1 MLIRE
6 MTDYFLVTED
16 EQYDVAWRRSD
27 EVLSYFLKY
36 EEEGSLEGYVPFNF
50 GQVDKWL
57 NLKVKGGRYTHHY
70 SVTVFRDV
78 VYVFVGT
85 LQGTNY
91 RTFDFYEFSTLADV
105 QYFVVRTI
113 LNNAKNN
120 KDIVVEDYVKVVH
133 KNSQMYLTFKG
144 GGK

>member
-1 MLIRE
+1 MLIRD
-6 MTDYFLVTED
+6 MADYFLVTSD
-16 EQYDVAWRRSD
+16 EQYDVAWRKSD
-27 EVLSYFLKY
+27 EILSYFLKY
-36 EEEGSLEGYVPFNF
+36 EKEGSLEGYVPFKF
-50 GQVDKWL
+50 GQANTWL

-70 SVTVFRDV
+70 SVTVFQDV

-85 LQGTNY
+85 LQGANY

-105 QYFVVRTI
+105 QHLVVRTI
-113 LNNAKNN
+113 LSNAKNN

-133 KNSQMYLTFKG
+133 KNSQMYLTFKS

>member
-6 MTDYFLVTED
+6 MTDYFLITDD
-16 EQYDVAWRRSD
+16 EQYDIAWRRSD
-27 EVLSYFLKY
+27 EILSYFSKF
-36 EEEGSLEGYVPFNF
+36 EEDGSLEGYVPFTF

-57 NLKVKGGRYTHHY
+57 NLKVKGGKYTHHY
-70 SVTVFRDV
+70 SVTVFQDV
-78 VYVFVGT
+78 VYVFTGT
-85 LQGTNY
+85 LQGTNH

-105 QYFVVRTI
+105 QHYVVRMI

-133 KNSQMYLTFKG
+133 KNSQMYLTLKG
-144 GGK
+144 KR

>member
-6 MTDYFLVTED
+6 MTDYFLVTDD
-16 EQYDVAWRRSD
+16 EQYDIAWRRSD
-27 EVLSYFLKY
+27 EILSYFSKF
-36 EEEGSLEGYVPFNF
+36 EEDGSLEGYVPFTF

-57 NLKVKGGRYTHHY
+57 NLKVKGGKYTHHY

-78 VYVFVGT
+78 VYVFAGT
-85 LQGTNY
+85 LQGTNH

-105 QYFVVRTI
+105 QHYVVRMI

-120 KDIVVEDYVKVVH
+120 KDIVVEDYVKVVQ
-133 KNSQMYLTFKG
+133 KKQSNVLDF
-144 GGK
+144 

>member
-6 MTDYFLVTED
+6 MTDYFLVTDD
-16 EQYDVAWRRSD
+16 EQYDIAWRRSD
-27 EVLSYFLKY
+27 EILSYFSKF
-36 EEEGSLEGYVPFNF
+36 EEDGSLEGYVSFTF

-57 NLKVKGGRYTHHY
+57 NLKVKGGKYTHHY

-78 VYVFVGT
+78 VYVFAGT
-85 LQGTNY
+85 LQGTNH

-105 QYFVVRTI
+105 QHYVVRMI

-133 KNSQMYLTFKG
+133 KNSQMYLTLKG
-144 GGK
+144 KR

>member
-1 MLIRE
+1 M
-6 MTDYFLVTED
+6 
-16 EQYDVAWRRSD
+16 
-27 EVLSYFLKY
+27 
-36 EEEGSLEGYVPFNF
+36 
-50 GQVDKWL
+50 

-70 SVTVFRDV
+70 SVTAFRDV

-120 KDIVVEDYVKVVH
+120 KDIVVEDYVKLVH
-133 KNSQMYLTFKG
+133 KNSQMYLALKS